1 MKPPNLKR
9 LKVAIITIRNFDSE
23 LERRLQA
30 RAAGHG
36 QSMEAEASDILR
48 EALRESESTPAPA
61 NLYAAIRAV
70 VDPLGGIELDI
81 PRRHSIRET
90 PRFE

>member
-1 MKPPNLKR
+1 M
-9 LKVAIITIRNFDSE
+9 ATITIRNVDHE
-23 LERRLQA
+23 TERRLQA

-36 QSMEAEASDILR
+36 RSVEAEASDILR
-48 EALRESESTPAPA
+48 EALRASESIPAPA
-61 NLYAAIRAV
+61 NLYAAVRAI
-70 VDPLGGIELDI
+70 VDPLGGVELDI